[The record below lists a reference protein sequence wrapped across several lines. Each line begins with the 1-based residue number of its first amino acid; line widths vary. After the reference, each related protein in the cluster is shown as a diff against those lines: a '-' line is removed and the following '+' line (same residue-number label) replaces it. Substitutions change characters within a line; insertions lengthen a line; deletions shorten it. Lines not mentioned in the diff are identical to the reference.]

1 MWVVGHSR
9 GVEKNPWALC
19 MLTVNDNIV
28 LILCTPA
35 WEKYPQYTSAAHK
48 IIDKA
53 ATLWVNFHK
62 SQVFGK
68 RSDYKVWKKRQD
80 CMKSWFLWLD
90 VCLDKLSSK
99 QIKQNKQKNPCC
111 FINLFNPSSP
121 LCVCSN
127 FKWLFCQHA
136 KVPEWQLKTIATD
149 LLPHPYKCFS
159 VNTESPWV
167 ELFRLEGQWQ
177 TNKKPPDKIWYCSTV
192 VL

>member
-90 VCLDKLSSK
+90 VCLDQLSSK
-99 QIKQNKQKNPCC
+99 QI
-111 FINLFNPSSP
+111 INRKTLVVSSTY
-121 LCVCSN
+121 LTQALRCVCSN

-149 LLPHPYKCFS
+149 LLPHPYKRFS

-177 TNKKPPDKIWYCSTV
+177 TNKKAPTRYGTV